1 MMKHLCRRFKAGLR
15 LSLLVGFTWA
25 LAGPAESGQFYERHG
40 VAIDGFDPVAYF
52 EDHKAVKGLLALS
65 HVYKGSTFVFVSPA
79 HLAAF
84 VQAPERFAPQFG
96 GYCAYGVAEGVKAA
110 IAGEIW
116 EVVEGKLYL
125 NHDPQVQ
132 VKWKAERSALLRAAQ
147 AKWPQVESST
157 DVYP

>member
-1 MMKHLCRRFKAGLR
+1 MIAMRSQWAKAGLGIC
-15 LSLLVGFTWA
+15 LLVGVS
-25 LAGPAESGQFYERHG
+25 LMGVGLAESGQFYEKHG
-40 VAIDGFDPVAYF
+40 VAIVGFDPVAYF
-52 EDHKAVKGLLALS
+52 EDHKAVKGLPAFS
-65 HVYKGSTFVFVSPA
+65 SVYKGSTFVFVSPE

-84 VQAPERFAPQFG
+84 KQAPERFAPQFG

-132 VKWKAERSALLRAAQ
+132 VKWKAGRSALLRAAQ